1 MTPGARCRALAL
13 AVCLLPGACSAPGSR
28 TDEITTSD
36 AAGIAALERAARSLA
51 KTEGCSA
58 SDACRTASVGWK
70 ACGGPRDYVVY
81 CAATTDSAALF
92 RKLDELKTAEMEY
105 LRKTGAASDCMF
117 RTPPNVA
124 AQGGSCRQVP

>member
-1 MTPGARCRALAL
+1 MMRVARSWAL
-13 AVCLLPGACSAPGSR
+13 AVGLLTGACSAPGSR
-28 TDEITTSD
+28 SEEAATSD
-36 AAGIAALERAARSLA
+36 PAGLAALERAARSLA
-51 KTEGCSA
+51 KTEGCGST
-58 SDACRTASVGWK
+58 DACRTAPVGWK

-81 CAATTDSAALF
+81 CAATTDSAALY
-92 RKLDELKTAEMEY
+92 RKLDELKAAEMEY